1 MKALN
6 VKHGNI
12 LIDNQ
17 RSPGLKHGPHDFS
30 NPYAA
35 LEVADKA
42 FMERD
47 DGGDDA
53 EALHFKETND
63 MEKFGKESEEEQQS

>member
-12 LIDNQ
+12 LIENQ
-17 RSPGLKHGPHDFS
+17 RPPGLKHPDDFT

-35 LEVADKA
+35 LEVADQA

-63 MEKFGKESEEEQQS
+63 MEKFGKESEEEEQS

>member
-17 RSPGLKHGPHDFS
+17 RSPRLKNEPHDFN
-30 NPYAA
+30 NPYAE

>member
-1 MKALN
+1 M
-6 VKHGNI
+6 KHGNI

-17 RSPGLKHGPHDFS
+17 RSPGAK
-30 NPYAA
+30 
-35 LEVADKA
+35 EVHQGNGRHYSDLDSADRE

-63 MEKFGKESEEEQQS
+63 MEQFAKDSEHADAD